1 MEKKKKLTKT
11 LNERRDKE
19 INEIK
24 QKTFRNG

>member
-11 LNERRDKE
+11 LNERREE

>member
-11 LNERRDKE
+11 LNERREK

>member
-11 LNERRDKE
+11 LNEHREE